1 MDIEASPSPY
11 SNTHTTMAT
20 PLPLS
25 TQNVA
30 YPVCETAIWVAFLI
44 FLKRLMRAIII
55 SGTRELILKDV
66 EMS

>member
-1 MDIEASPSPY
+1 
-11 SNTHTTMAT
+11 MAT

-44 FLKRLMRAIII
+44 FLKGLMIAIII
-55 SGTRELILKDV
+55 SGTRELILKGV
-66 EMS
+66 EMF

>member
-1 MDIEASPSPY
+1 
-11 SNTHTTMAT
+11 MAT

-25 TQNVA
+25 TQIDA

-44 FLKRLMRAIII
+44 FLKGLMGAIII
-55 SGTRELILKDV
+55 SGTRELILKGV